1 MSYAKLFGCRSGK
14 ETVDMCNVWLVV
26 EADEK
31 KGSFPI
37 ESEMKY
43 THSRVGLRDIRAE
56 NRENN
61 RMWLSI
67 D

>member
-1 MSYAKLFGCRSGK
+1 
-14 ETVDMCNVWLVV
+14 MCNVWLVV

-43 THSRVGLRDIRAE
+43 THTRVGLRDIRAE